1 MHRVT
6 NFVTNHI
13 HILLS
18 RKVFHYLLVTLNGS
32 IRIKQGCIMTS
43 MMRNVLLYIMC
54 FVFCFNANATDE
66 AFNKANDEALL
77 AGQIFTQLP
86 KTLTLKGNALPF
98 ENYGAWLAHAQSN
111 NQNVAYVDRWQKAVN
126 PKKFNALIK
135 TTSAQ
140 WIEYESDGLKIS
152 GVIVSPKHVGDKKLP
167 VVIYNRGGNNRHNV
181 TRIAVVE
188 RLMPLAEQGYIVLA
202 SNYRGAKFSQ
212 GKDEFGGADVND
224 VLRLIEIAKQLPNA
238 DPNKIALYGVSRG
251 GMMTWQALRKNTSDI
266 TSAVIVAGP
275 SDLHTTVARRPDMR
289 ALLNEL
295 VPNIEQNQTKAL
307 DERSAVKWINELN
320 PNVPI
325 LLVHGSADVRV
336 DISHS
341 LKAAQQLK
349 DNNHSHKLVVYDNG
363 DHSLTFYRD
372 EVEKEINK
380 WLAVHFQ

>member
-1 MHRVT
+1 MSFLKR
-6 NFVTNHI
+6 
-13 HILLS
+13 
-18 RKVFHYLLVTLNGS
+18 
-32 IRIKQGCIMTS
+32 
-43 MMRNVLLYIMC
+43 
-54 FVFCFNANATDE
+54 A
-66 AFNKANDEALL
+66 ALL
-77 AGQIFTQLP
+77 PIVFFTVCINAHAAAPANQTMPLADTAFAQLP
-86 KTLTLKGNALPF
+86 ETLTLKGDALPF
-98 ENYGAWLAHAQSN
+98 SDYKAWLAHALSN
-111 NQNVAYVDRWQKAVN
+111 NQKVAYVDRWQKAVD
-126 PKKFNALIK
+126 PKKLNARIK

-140 WIEYESDGLKIS
+140 WIEYESDGLNIS
-152 GVIVSPKHVGDKKLP
+152 GVMVSPRHVGDQKLP
-167 VVIYNRGGNNRHNV
+167 VVIYNRGGNHKHNV

-275 SDLHTTVARRPDMR
+275 SDLHTVVARRQDMR
-289 ALLNEL
+289 ALLHKL
-295 VPNIEQNQTKAL
+295 VPNVERNQTKAL
-307 DERSAVKWINELN
+307 DERSAIKWIDELN

-336 DISHS
+336 DVSHS
-341 LKAAQQLK
+341 LKAAQHLK
-349 DNNHSHKLVVYDNG
+349 DNNHSHKLVVYENG
-363 DHSLTFYRD
+363 DHSLTFYRN
-372 EVEKEINK
+372 EVESEINK